1 MSVCIGGEN
10 IAHLIQS
17 NKPMY
22 KGWNFKK
29 ELGSNFIVILARW
42 FLVVPPKEKFAENT
56 TQR

>member
-1 MSVCIGGEN
+1 
-10 IAHLIQS
+10 
-17 NKPMY
+17 MY